1 MRPVPIPER
10 SARKRNDRTSVPN
23 GIGPPPTAW
32 MSFGSSPSPRPLSG
46 SLLVI
51 DSKVTAGFAS
61 QPSLVSSVAV
71 IWTSLWFGDQRVS
84 GDSETRNV
92 GEHSGGECT
101 VSGAALLVAL
111 PAELLAT
118 TLNCAPLS
126 CAVAAGVV

>member
-71 IWTSLWFGDQRVS
+71 IWTSLWFGGQRVS
-84 GDSETRNV
+84 GDSETRDV
-92 GEHSGGECT
+92 GEHSGGDT
-101 VSGAALLVAL
+101 VSVAGLLVAL
-111 PAELLAT
+111 PAELLTT
-118 TLNCAPLS
+118 TLNSAPLS
-126 CAVAAGVV
+126 CAAVAGVV